1 MASRFR
7 PTNPTVVCKKEGLVE
22 TQVFVDFLT
31 NYGIKVIGAI
41 LILIIGRFV
50 AGLVRRSV
58 RKVMTKRGADLGL
71 IGFVTSLAYAGVMIF
86 TALAAL
92 AKFGIQTASFVAVLG
107 AAGFAIGF
115 ALQGSLSNF
124 ASGVMLLVFRPFKVG
139 DVVEAGGVKGKV
151 TDIAIFSTTITTPDN
166 VKIIAPNSKIYGDV
180 ITNYNGYDT
189 RRVDW
194 AVGIGYD
201 ANIDDAKR
209 VLLDV
214 VAADA
219 RVLKDPDPVI
229 LLTEMADSS
238 INLSVRVW
246 AKAADYWNIYFEC
259 NQAFKEALD
268 ANGIEIPFPQR
279 VVHMATADSQGFQG
293 SEGAAS

>member
-1 MASRFR
+1 
-7 PTNPTVVCKKEGLVE
+7 VE
-22 TQVFVDFLT
+22 TQVIIDFLT
-31 NYGIKVIGAI
+31 AYGIKVVGAI
-41 LILIIGRFV
+41 LILLIGRFV
-50 AGLVRRSV
+50 AGLVRRGV
-58 RKVMTKRGADLGL
+58 RDVMTKRGADQGL
-71 IGFVTSLAYAGVMIF
+71 IGFVASLAYAGVMIF
-86 TALAAL
+86 TVLAAL

-107 AAGFAIGF
+107 AAGFAVGF

-194 AVGIGYD
+194 TVGIGYD

-209 VLLDV
+209 VLMEVLNGDS
-214 VAADA
+214 

-238 INLSVRVW
+238 INLSVRAW
-246 AKAADYWNIYFEC
+246 AKAADYWNLYFEC
-259 NQAFKEALD
+259 NQAFKETLD
-268 ANGIEIPFPQR
+268 ANGIDIPFPQR
-279 VVHMATADSQGFQG
+279 VVHMATSDSQGI
-293 SEGAAS
+293 EGAAS

>member
-1 MASRFR
+1 MASCFR
-7 PTNPTVVCKKEGLVE
+7 LTNPTVVCKKEGLVE
-22 TQVFVDFLT
+22 TQVFFGFLT
-31 NYGIKVIGAI
+31 TYGIQVIGAI

-58 RKVMTKRGADLGL
+58 RKVMTNRGADLGL

-86 TALAAL
+86 TVLAAL